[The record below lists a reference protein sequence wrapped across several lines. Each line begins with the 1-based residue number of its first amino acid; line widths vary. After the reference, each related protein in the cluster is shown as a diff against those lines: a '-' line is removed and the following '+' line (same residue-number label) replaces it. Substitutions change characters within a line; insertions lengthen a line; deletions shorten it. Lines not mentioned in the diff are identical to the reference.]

1 MEESS
6 TRQSS
11 KLSLGSSPSVLSEG
25 DDDPLELDA
34 TLSALEDDDDDL
46 SALNSIL
53 QTGSPGSLSNEE
65 VLDDDLQSDNSSLSS
80 APDDFPL
87 SRSASPEAP
96 EEVSRKRKGEQP
108 DQGPS
113 KRSKA
118 EESVE
123 GQEEKG
129 DGSETDSK
137 NELKEEK
144 KEIPERKEEE
154 DEKEK
159 EDEKKVG
166 IDLQEG
172 KEEEKMDSEI
182 AENDEDYQQR
192 HKEALD
198 ALTHIELE
206 FARLRDKMY
215 QEKMSELNDEA
226 LMIANGTHPEL
237 VSLMAEIEEKKGKRI
252 SSAEAWREHQYA
264 NFKKQRDLLS
274 DIHNKKWSME
284 NERKK
289 LNEVSTDR
297 LLLFPDGRE
306 MMLHKRELKEE
317 TSELSEMKETIGF
330 PMAPNPKGLNSQDI
344 DEDLRLL
351 DLLCQ
356 FDKKR
361 SQLHFEL
368 GLLAKAKQLTSKEPN
383 QHTSSL
389 KNLFNKSSAFIK
401 SKIESL
407 RNLASIEPSA
417 KKVMMKTT
425 IHFEPRPHTQL
436 TPLPFMPPTI
446 THYPPKPLVYSPI
459 EPLQP
464 PSNKQL
470 LFHRLSMPLMK
481 AYNHH
486 SSDHRFI
493 RRRKS
498 EPENK
503 TKK

>member
-351 DLLCQ
+351 
-356 FDKKR
+356 
-361 SQLHFEL
+361 
-368 GLLAKAKQLTSKEPN
+368 G
-383 QHTSSL
+383 
-389 KNLFNKSSAFIK
+389 I
-401 SKIESL
+401 
-407 RNLASIEPSA
+407 
-417 KKVMMKTT
+417 
-425 IHFEPRPHTQL
+425 
-436 TPLPFMPPTI
+436 
-446 THYPPKPLVYSPI
+446 
-459 EPLQP
+459 
-464 PSNKQL
+464 
-470 LFHRLSMPLMK
+470 
-481 AYNHH
+481 HH
-486 SSDHRFI
+486 S
-493 RRRKS
+493 
-498 EPENK
+498 
-503 TKK
+503 

>member
-264 NFKKQRDLLS
+264 NFKKQYEGFEYQANIHFMSQKNALRRDLLS

-351 DLLCQ
+351 
-356 FDKKR
+356 
-361 SQLHFEL
+361 
-368 GLLAKAKQLTSKEPN
+368 G
-383 QHTSSL
+383 
-389 KNLFNKSSAFIK
+389 I
-401 SKIESL
+401 
-407 RNLASIEPSA
+407 
-417 KKVMMKTT
+417 
-425 IHFEPRPHTQL
+425 
-436 TPLPFMPPTI
+436 
-446 THYPPKPLVYSPI
+446 
-459 EPLQP
+459 
-464 PSNKQL
+464 
-470 LFHRLSMPLMK
+470 
-481 AYNHH
+481 HH
-486 SSDHRFI
+486 S
-493 RRRKS
+493 
-498 EPENK
+498 
-503 TKK
+503 

>member
-1 MEESS
+1 MSEEEDMYNDETMDKVEEILLEQNPDRMTPFTEKERMSILCKKTVDYFEVRVPKYRSPACTEFFKLLDDQIASDKAKRQRTGNSSIQFLPRVQRKYALPVPEFIKKENITEESIAWAFG
-6 TRQSS
+6 
-11 KLSLGSSPSVLSEG
+11 GSSPSVLSEG

-351 DLLCQ
+351 
-356 FDKKR
+356 
-361 SQLHFEL
+361 
-368 GLLAKAKQLTSKEPN
+368 G
-383 QHTSSL
+383 
-389 KNLFNKSSAFIK
+389 I
-401 SKIESL
+401 
-407 RNLASIEPSA
+407 
-417 KKVMMKTT
+417 
-425 IHFEPRPHTQL
+425 
-436 TPLPFMPPTI
+436 
-446 THYPPKPLVYSPI
+446 
-459 EPLQP
+459 
-464 PSNKQL
+464 
-470 LFHRLSMPLMK
+470 
-481 AYNHH
+481 HH
-486 SSDHRFI
+486 S
-493 RRRKS
+493 
-498 EPENK
+498 
-503 TKK
+503 

>member
-1 MEESS
+1 MMTHWNSMPLYQLWKTTTMICLLS
-6 TRQSS
+6 TVSYR
-11 KLSLGSSPSVLSEG
+11 P
-25 DDDPLELDA
+25 
-34 TLSALEDDDDDL
+34 
-46 SALNSIL
+46 
-53 QTGSPGSLSNEE
+53 
-65 VLDDDLQSDNSSLSS
+65 SDNSSLSS

-226 LMIANGTHPEL
+226 LMIANGTHPE
-237 VSLMAEIEEKKGKRI
+237 SMA
-252 SSAEAWREHQYA
+252 
-264 NFKKQRDLLS
+264 
-274 DIHNKKWSME
+274 
-284 NERKK
+284 
-289 LNEVSTDR
+289 
-297 LLLFPDGRE
+297 
-306 MMLHKRELKEE
+306 
-317 TSELSEMKETIGF
+317 
-330 PMAPNPKGLNSQDI
+330 
-344 DEDLRLL
+344 
-351 DLLCQ
+351 
-356 FDKKR
+356 
-361 SQLHFEL
+361 
-368 GLLAKAKQLTSKEPN
+368 
-383 QHTSSL
+383 
-389 KNLFNKSSAFIK
+389 
-401 SKIESL
+401 
-407 RNLASIEPSA
+407 
-417 KKVMMKTT
+417 
-425 IHFEPRPHTQL
+425 
-436 TPLPFMPPTI
+436 
-446 THYPPKPLVYSPI
+446 
-459 EPLQP
+459 
-464 PSNKQL
+464 
-470 LFHRLSMPLMK
+470 
-481 AYNHH
+481 
-486 SSDHRFI
+486 
-493 RRRKS
+493 
-498 EPENK
+498 
-503 TKK
+503 

>member
-264 NFKKQRDLLS
+264 NFKK
-274 DIHNKKWSME
+274 HME

-351 DLLCQ
+351 
-356 FDKKR
+356 
-361 SQLHFEL
+361 
-368 GLLAKAKQLTSKEPN
+368 G
-383 QHTSSL
+383 
-389 KNLFNKSSAFIK
+389 I
-401 SKIESL
+401 
-407 RNLASIEPSA
+407 
-417 KKVMMKTT
+417 
-425 IHFEPRPHTQL
+425 
-436 TPLPFMPPTI
+436 
-446 THYPPKPLVYSPI
+446 
-459 EPLQP
+459 
-464 PSNKQL
+464 
-470 LFHRLSMPLMK
+470 
-481 AYNHH
+481 HH
-486 SSDHRFI
+486 S
-493 RRRKS
+493 
-498 EPENK
+498 
-503 TKK
+503 